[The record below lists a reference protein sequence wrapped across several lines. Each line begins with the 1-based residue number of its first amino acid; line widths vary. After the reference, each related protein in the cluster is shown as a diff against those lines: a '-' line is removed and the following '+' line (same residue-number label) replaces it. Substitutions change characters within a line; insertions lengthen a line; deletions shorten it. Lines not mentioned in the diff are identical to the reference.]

1 MNIFIKN
8 KKNSSWFIFFLITVG
23 ILFFSIPSAQAITL
37 IPPTL
42 ELGLTPGQA
51 ASTVIK
57 LFNETPDTI
66 ELFTEARNFTA
77 KDDTGQPDF
86 DFNAEPLGLSTWM
99 EVETGPITIES
110 GERYEVAVTINPPQD
125 ADPGGHYAALFF
137 TSAAPEEGQVKVA
150 SKIGTLILAN
160 VEGDIVEAG
169 NISEFIVKEGKSMFN
184 RLPVGFTAR
193 FQNTGNVHLKPT
205 GNIEIKNTFG
215 SITDTLEFNASKG
228 ATLPQTTRKYEVVWE
243 KGIVNTTTGNTWS
256 DFWQEYGNERNN
268 FAFGK
273 YSAVL
278 TVDAG
283 TNDLVTD
290 TAEVGFWVF
299 PWRVIL
305 VWGLIIIIGI
315 VLIIWIFKR
324 YNAWIIKKAK
334 K

>member
-1 MNIFIKN
+1 MDIFSKN
-8 KKNSSWFIFFLITVG
+8 QKNSFWVISFLIIAGV
-23 ILFFSIPSAQAITL
+23 LFVIPNAQAITL

-42 ELGLTPGQA
+42 ELGLTPGQV

-57 LFNETPDTI
+57 LFNETPDTVQ
-66 ELFTEARNFTA
+66 LFTEARNFTA
-77 KDDTGQPDF
+77 KDDTGQPNFDF
-86 DFNAEPLGLSTWM
+86 DAEPLGLSTWM
-99 EVETGPITIES
+99 DVEEGPITIAS
-110 GERYEVAVTINPPQD
+110 GERYEVPVTINTPVG

-160 VEGDIVEAG
+160 VEGDVLEAG
-169 NISEFIVKEGKSMFN
+169 NISEYIVEDGRSMFN
-184 RLPVGFTAR
+184 RLPIGFTIR
-193 FQNTGNVHLKPT
+193 FQNTGNIHLKPS

-228 ATLPQTTRKYEVVWE
+228 ATLPKTTRKYEVVWE
-243 KGIVNTTTGNTWS
+243 KGIVNTATGNFWS
-256 DFWQEYGNERNN
+256 DFWQEYGNERSN

-273 YSAVL
+273 YTAVL
-278 TVDAG
+278 TMSAG
-283 TNDLVTD
+283 TNDRVTD
-290 TAEVGFWVF
+290 TAEVGFWVM

-305 VWGLIIIIGI
+305 VWGLGMVIA
-315 VLIIWIFKR
+315 VWLLIWLFKR

>member
-8 KKNSSWFIFFLITVG
+8 KKNSSWFIFLLIAAG

-42 ELGLTPGQA
+42 ELGLTPGQVA
-51 ASTVIK
+51 NTVIK
-57 LFNETPDTI
+57 LFNETPDTLQ
-66 ELFTEARNFTA
+66 LFTEARNFTA
-77 KDDTGQPDF
+77 KDDTGQPEFDF
-86 DFNAEPLGLSTWM
+86 DAEPLGLSTWM
-99 EVETGPITIES
+99 DVEAGPITLES
-110 GERYEVAVTINPPQD
+110 GERYEVAVTINPPTD

-137 TSAAPEEGQVKVA
+137 TSAAPEDGQVKVA

-160 VEGDIVEAG
+160 VEGDIAEAG
-169 NISEFIVKEGKSMFN
+169 NISEYIVEEGKSMFN
-184 RLPVGFTAR
+184 RLPVGFMAR

-243 KGIVNTTTGNTWS
+243 KGVVNTATGNAWS

-273 YSAVL
+273 YTAVL
-278 TVDAG
+278 TITAG

-290 TAEVGFWVF
+290 TAEVGFWVL

-305 VWGLIIIIGI
+305 VWGLIIVVGI
-315 VLIIWIFKR
+315 LLIIWIFKR